1 MPWFGIDIGG
11 TLTKLVYFETKDESH
26 LELEKENEVSQK
38 LRNYLTKQLTYG
50 KSGHRDIHLQ
60 VKIVKTIFYPYL
72 NFYRNRNAIAFYLV
86 TDVFY
91 LVFIYILYH
100 FSFRWIV

>member
-1 MPWFGIDIGG
+1 MWNIKKRHSIKLLNIFQFQTGLIQFSAMPWFGIDIGG

-38 LRNYLTKQLTYG
+38 LRNYLTKQQTYG

-60 VKIVKTIFYPYL
+60 V
-72 NFYRNRNAIAFYLV
+72 
-86 TDVFY
+86 
-91 LVFIYILYH
+91 
-100 FSFRWIV
+100 